1 MVLKEAGRRTR
12 VAVCLTAILSSGV
25 FTTGCY
31 DRQELESQAFVT
43 TIGVDKA
50 PGGQIDCTMRLALPK
65 NPSSGGGGGGGGQP
79 LAGSGPVT
87 YRGRSVT
94 EAMLL
99 ANSNIE
105 RHVSMSHLTMIFFGE
120 DLAKEGLKDQLQ
132 PLVRFRDFRRTT
144 LVALAKGK
152 AQEVMNEE
160 KPMIDQSAGRLSDS
174 IAEVGTRTGLIPT
187 VHLHDFLSALE
198 SPHES
203 PLLPVFAVNEAVKKD
218 PKGQKGIQ
226 SDVADFQPGQA
237 SRSGGNPV
245 EWIGAAVFQ
254 KDKLVGYLNG
264 RESIYLRMLKGTLRT
279 VKLDFPD
286 ENKKNATVSIF
297 ARKEHNPQYFVS
309 LSNPVKIQVYVPLD
323 ADLISSRLDYRTAPM
338 RQKLEQQL
346 EERIS
351 RDLKG
356 VLQKLLDDKGADVI
370 PISQSI
376 RRQFRT
382 DAEFASYPWEKMM
395 KTAVIDVNVDLKI
408 RRFGV
413 QMVPIGLT

>member
-1 MVLKEAGRRTR
+1 MALKEIVRRTHV
-12 VAVCLTAILSSGV
+12 VACMTAILSSGV
-25 FTTGCY
+25 FTSGCY

-50 PGGQIDCTMRLALPK
+50 PDGQIDCTMRLALPK

-105 RHVSMSHLTMIFFGE
+105 RQVSMSHLTMIFFGE
-120 DLAKEGLKDQLQ
+120 DLAKQGLKDQLQ

-152 AQEVMNEE
+152 AQEVMKEE

-174 IAEVGTRTGLIPT
+174 IAEVGTRTGLFPT

-198 SPHES
+198 THHES
-203 PLLPVFAVNEAVKKD
+203 PLLPVFAVNEAVQKD
-218 PKGQKGIQ
+218 PKGEKGIQ
-226 SDVADFQPGQA
+226 SEAADYQPGQA

-245 EWIGAAVFQ
+245 EWMGAAVFR

-286 ENKKNATVSIF
+286 ENAKNATVSVF
-297 ARKEHNPQYFVS
+297 VRKEHNPQYVVS
-309 LSNPVKIQVYVPLD
+309 LSNPVKIQVNVPLD

-346 EERIS
+346 KGRLSQE
-351 RDLKG
+351 LKG
-356 VLQKLLDDKGADVI
+356 LLENLLHEKGADVI
-370 PISQSI
+370 PISESI
-376 RRQFRT
+376 RRKFRT
-382 DAEFASYPWEKMM
+382 DAEFANYPWETMM
-395 KTAVIDVNVDLKI
+395 KTADIDVNVDLRI